1 MVPVSHHFV
10 MRSGPTPG
18 KTFQLTGQ
26 EITIGRDPSN
36 DITIKDPEVSRQH
49 ARLLAQAGEYVLE
62 DLGSTNGTF
71 VNGQRLIGPHLL
83 KTGEM
88 VLFAENV
95 SLVYE
100 EISPDQ
106 DATLVSEPIVA
117 STPPAT
123 LEAKPA
129 GVLPQSEVQRAEA
142 EVPQAAEIKQPVPP
156 PPFEPEMEPA
166 EPQSFPDDERKSRTG
181 LYAGCGCLIVLL
193 FFVVGAVWVIDS
205 LYLWCYGPLEAIWNG
220 FGFICKQPGALD
232 LNLLITSILPA
243 L

>member
-18 KTFQLTGQ
+18 KTFLLTGQ

-36 DITIKDPEVSRQH
+36 DISIKDSEVSRQH
-49 ARLLAQAGEYVLE
+49 ARLLAQAGDYVLE

-83 KTGEM
+83 KPGEM

-100 EISPDQ
+100 ETTPDE
-106 DATLVSEPIVA
+106 DATIVSEPIVA

-123 LEAKPA
+123 VEAQPA
-129 GVLPQSEVQRAEA
+129 GELPQSEVPPAQVR
-142 EVPQAAEIKQPVPP
+142 PAAEYKQPQPGPP
-156 PPFEPEMEPA
+156 PPFEPEMEPS
-166 EPQSFPDDERKSRTG
+166 EPQPFPEDGPKSRNG
-181 LYAGCGCLIVLL
+181 LYVGCGCLIVMLCFL
-193 FFVVGAVWVIDS
+193 VGAVWVIDS
-205 LYLWCYGPLEAIWNG
+205 LYLWCYGPLEAIWND
-220 FGFICKQPGALD
+220 FGFICKQPGAYD
-232 LNLLITSILPA
+232 FNHLLSSIL
-243 L
+243 LRL

>member
-1 MVPVSHHFV
+1 

-26 EITIGRDPSN
+26 EISIGRDPSN
-36 DITIKDPEVSRQH
+36 DITIKDKEVSRQH
-49 ARLLAQAGEYVLE
+49 ARLLAQAGDYVLE

-83 KTGEM
+83 KPGEM

-100 EISPDQ
+100 EITPDE
-106 DATLVSEPIVA
+106 DATLVSEPIMS

-123 LEAKPA
+123 VEAQPA
-129 GVLPQSEVQRAEA
+129 GELPQSELPPA
-142 EVPQAAEIKQPVPP
+142 EVPAAAELKQPQPGPP

-166 EPQSFPDDERKSRTG
+166 EPQPLPEEIPKSRTG
-181 LYAGCGCLIVLL
+181 LYAGCGCLIVVLCFL
-193 FFVVGAVWVIDS
+193 VGAVWVIDS
-205 LYLWCYGPLEAIWNG
+205 LYLWCYGPLEAIWND
-220 FGFICKQPGALD
+220 FGFICKQPGAL
-232 LNLLITSILPA
+232 NFNHLLTSIL
-243 L
+243 LRL

>member
-18 KTFQLTGQ
+18 KTFLLTGQ

-36 DITIKDPEVSRQH
+36 DISIKDPEMSRQH

-83 KTGEM
+83 KAGEM

-100 EISPDQ
+100 ETSPDQ
-106 DATLVSEPIVA
+106 DATLVSEPIVD
-117 STPPAT
+117 STPPAD

-129 GVLPQSEVQRAEA
+129 GKPPQSEAYPAVI
-142 EVPQAAEIKQPVPP
+142 PAAAQIQQPAPL
-156 PPFEPEMEPA
+156 PFEPEMEPA
-166 EPQSFPDDERKSRTG
+166 EPQPFLDDEPKTRTG
-181 LYAGCGCLIVLL
+181 IYVGCGCLIVVLCFL
-193 FFVVGAVWVIDS
+193 VGAVWVIDS
-205 LYLWCYGPLEAIWNG
+205 LYLWCFGPLEGIWNS
-220 FGFICKQPGALD
+220 FGFICKQPGTLD
-232 LNLLITSILPA
+232 LNLLISSFLP